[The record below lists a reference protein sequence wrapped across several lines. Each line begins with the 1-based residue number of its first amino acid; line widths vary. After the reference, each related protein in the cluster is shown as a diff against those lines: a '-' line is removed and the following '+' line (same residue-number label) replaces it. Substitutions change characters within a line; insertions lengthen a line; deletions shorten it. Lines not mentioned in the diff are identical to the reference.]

1 MAGAARVRK
10 PGGLRRRAQSRSGGV
25 ALPDCRCG
33 WHELGV
39 EFGLD
44 RSHSSIFT
52 DEDTRES
59 NRNVAG
65 LKLLD
70 IVSNDVHVGFISER
84 SLDGRFVLLVLRVCD
99 DFLHYI
105 DLPVSLRIKFI
116 KQFVKEDEDKPST
129 VTASRLARLLFS
141 ALSAGGS

>member
-1 MAGAARVRK
+1 MRK
-10 PGGLRRRAQSRSGGV
+10 PGGLRRRAESRSGGV
-25 ALPDCRCG
+25 ALPDCRCE
-33 WHELGV
+33 WHELEV

-44 RSHSSIFT
+44 RSHSSIFR
-52 DEDTRES
+52 DDDTRES

-65 LKLLD
+65 LELLD
-70 IVSNDVHVGFISER
+70 IVSNNVHVGFISER
-84 SLDGRFVLLVLRVCD
+84 SLDERLMLLVLRVCD